1 MGMEMLSLA
10 NRTAV
15 VTGAAG
21 GLGLAIARALAAEG
35 ARVGMLDNN
44 KALLEEAVAGMP
56 GERGVALVCDVTD
69 RAAVKKAITE
79 FCDEHD
85 GLDMLV
91 NNAVKFHYAPLV
103 DMSEEMVDL
112 MLAVGIKGV
121 FWTLQAANPY
131 LIRRHGSVVNLSSVA
146 VSFSIRNSAVY
157 TSIKGAVDAL
167 TRQQAA
173 ELGEYGIRVNAIAPG
188 PVETP
193 GANSVIDQQGWINRR
208 ARTPLKR
215 LASADEVAAAA
226 LFLASDAAASITGV
240 TLKID
245 AGITVVG
252 P

>member
-1 MGMEMLSLA
+1 MLSLT
-10 NRTAV
+10 NKTAL

-21 GLGLAIARALAAEG
+21 GLGLAIAQAFAAEG
-35 ARVGMLDNN
+35 ARVGMVDVN
-44 KALLEEAVAGMP
+44 KALLEEAAATLP
-56 GERGVALVCDVTD
+56 ENRGIALVCDVAD
-69 RAAVKKAITE
+69 RLAMKAAVTG
-79 FCDEHD
+79 FCDAHD
-85 GLDMLV
+85 GLDILV

-103 DMSEEMVDL
+103 DMAEDMIDL

-121 FWTLQAANPY
+121 FWSLQAATPY
-131 LIRRHGSVVNLSSVA
+131 LIRRRGSVVNLSSVA
-146 VSFSIRNSAVY
+146 VSFSIRNAAVY
-157 TSIKGAVDAL
+157 TAIKGAVDAL
-167 TRQQAA
+167 TRQQAV
-173 ELGEYGIRVNAIAPG
+173 ELGEHGVRVNAIAPG

-193 GANSVIDQQGWINRR
+193 GARSVIDQQGWVSRR

-215 LASADEVAAAA
+215 LASTDEVAAAA

>member
-1 MGMEMLSLA
+1 MNQASPNL
-10 NRTAV
+10 
-15 VTGAAG
+15 GA
-21 GLGLAIARALAAEG
+21 AIARHAERKIMAWRRENGRLGVRNHVAILPLDDISNAAC
-35 ARVGMLDNN
+35 
-44 KALLEEAVAGMP
+44 EAVAAHIQGTLALP
-56 GERGVALVCDVTD
+56 HAYGRLQFGEDLELHFRTMIGTGANPNVAACIVIGIEAGWTTKVVD
-69 RAAVKKAITE
+69 R
-79 FCDEHD
+79 
-85 GLDMLV
+85 
-91 NNAVKFHYAPLV
+91 
-103 DMSEEMVDL
+103 

-121 FWTLQAANPY
+121 FWSLQAATPY
-131 LIRRHGSVVNLSSVA
+131 LIKRRGSVINLSSVA

-173 ELGEYGIRVNAIAPG
+173 ELGEHGVRVNAIAPG

-193 GANSVIDQQGWINRR
+193 GANSVIDQQGWNDRR

-215 LASADEVAAAA
+215 LAGADEVAAAA